1 MTYTSLAF
9 SGFVIILLIIYY
21 LARKIQGGAY
31 QWIILLGG
39 SCFFYV
45 YNSYQYSAFILFTIA
60 SIYLAAKAIQNI
72 SDTTSK
78 TVKEN
83 KGIWESDQ
91 KKAYK
96 KSQNSKKQLILAIT
110 LIANFGILFLLK
122 YFNALSGGLYSIFSL
137 SGEPPKIGLLL
148 PLGISFY
155 TFQSTGYLI
164 DVYRENAEAEKNPLK
179 LALFISFFPQIVQ
192 GPIGAFDELHH
203 QLVDTHDLKWENIKY
218 GFELVVWGLFKKMI
232 VADRALL
239 IITAFNTNGGT
250 EKYPHEG
257 PYGGT
262 AVLFVAII
270 YAIQLYADFSG
281 GIDVSRGVA
290 RLFGINMGINFRQP
304 YFATSLNDYW
314 RRWHIS
320 LGGWMKKYVFY
331 TLATSSPFLKMGKRF
346 GMGLA
351 SFIVFL
357 LVGIWHGS
365 NAKYLAFGVWNGAV
379 IMISILLEPELI
391 KLRDALHIKAEAL
404 WYRVFQMARTFV
416 LVLIGYY
423 FDIAANL
430 KDALD
435 MLRRTLTDQSVS
447 VFMSEWRS
455 LGMRKL
461 EYLILIAGVMV
472 IFYFSVRLE
481 QEKLE
486 TPVDLLEKRAGIV
499 QWIVLTV
506 TIIWIILMGIY
517 GPGYN
522 SADFVYM
529 QF

>member
-1 MTYTSLAF
+1 
-9 SGFVIILLIIYY
+9 
-21 LARKIQGGAY
+21 
-31 QWIILLGG
+31 
-39 SCFFYV
+39 
-45 YNSYQYSAFILFTIA
+45 
-60 SIYLAAKAIQNI
+60 
-72 SDTTSK
+72 
-78 TVKEN
+78 
-83 KGIWESDQ
+83 
-91 KKAYK
+91 
-96 KSQNSKKQLILAIT
+96 
-110 LIANFGILFLLK
+110 
-122 YFNALSGGLYSIFSL
+122 
-137 SGEPPKIGLLL
+137 
-148 PLGISFY
+148 
-155 TFQSTGYLI
+155 
-164 DVYRENAEAEKNPLK
+164 
-179 LALFISFFPQIVQ
+179 
-192 GPIGAFDELHH
+192 
-203 QLVDTHDLKWENIKY
+203 
-218 GFELVVWGLFKKMI
+218 
-232 VADRALL
+232 
-239 IITAFNTNGGT
+239 
-250 EKYPHEG
+250 
-257 PYGGT
+257 
-262 AVLFVAII
+262 
-270 YAIQLYADFSG
+270 
-281 GIDVSRGVA
+281 
-290 RLFGINMGINFRQP
+290 
-304 YFATSLNDYW
+304 
-314 RRWHIS
+314 
-320 LGGWMKKYVFY
+320 MKKYVFY

-435 MLRRTLTDQSVS
+435 MLRRTLTDQSIS

>member
-21 LARKIQGGAY
+21 LAKKINDGSY
-31 QWIILLGG
+31 QWIILLAG

-45 YNSYQYSAFILFTIA
+45 YNSYLYSAFILFTII
-60 SIYLAAKAIQNI
+60 SIYLAAKAIQ
-72 SDTTSK
+72 SVADTTSK

-83 KGIWESDQ
+83 KGVWDSDT

-96 KSQNSKKQLILAIT
+96 KAQNSKMQALVAIT

-122 YFNALSGGLYSIFSL
+122 YFNALSGGLYSIFGL
-137 SGEPPKIGLLL
+137 TGEAPKIGLLL
-148 PLGISFY
+148 PLGVSFY

-164 DVYRENAEAEKNPLK
+164 DVYRGNVKAEENPLK
-179 LALFISFFPQIVQ
+179 LALFVSFFPQIVQ
-192 GPIGAFDELHH
+192 GPIGSFDELHP
-203 QLVDTHDLKWENIKY
+203 QLIESHSLKWENIKY
-218 GFELVVWGLFKKMI
+218 GFELVVWGLFKKMM

-239 IITAFNTNGGT
+239 VINAYMANGGT
-250 EKYPHEG
+250 EKHPHEG

-262 AVLFVAII
+262 AVLFVAIM

-290 RLFGINMGINFRQP
+290 RLFGINMAQNFRQP

-320 LGGWMKKYVFY
+320 LGAWMKKYVFY
-331 TLATSSPFLKMGKRF
+331 TLATSTPFLKMGKRL

-365 NAKYLAFGVWNGAV
+365 NAKYLAFGIWNGAV
-379 IMISILLEPELI
+379 IMISIMLEPELI
-391 KLRDALHIKAEAL
+391 KLREKLHIKAEAL
-404 WYRVFQMARTFV
+404 WFRVFQMLRTFV

-423 FDIAANL
+423 FDIATNL

-435 MLRRTLTDQSVS
+435 MLRRTVTDQSLS
-447 VFMSEWRS
+447 VFMGEWRS
-455 LGMRKL
+455 LGMRIL
-461 EYLILIAGVMV
+461 EYLILMAGVLLM
-472 IFYFSVRLE
+472 FYFSVRLE
-481 QEKLE
+481 RSKLE
-486 TPVDLLEKRAGIV
+486 TPVDLLNKRPGIL
-499 QWIVLTV
+499 QWLVVVGAILAM
-506 TIIWIILMGIY
+506 ILMGIY

-522 SADFVYM
+522 AADFVYM